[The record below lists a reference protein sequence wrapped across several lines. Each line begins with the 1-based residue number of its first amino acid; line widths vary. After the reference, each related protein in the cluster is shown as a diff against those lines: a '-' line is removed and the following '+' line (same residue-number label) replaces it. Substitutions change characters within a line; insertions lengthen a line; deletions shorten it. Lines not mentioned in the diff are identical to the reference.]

1 MNELQVWVLIGVF
14 AAIMVGGFTIT
25 STLMMHA
32 MNARFDG
39 VMGTMNARFAAVDTR
54 FDSVEATMNARFAA
68 VEGTMNARFEAVNAK
83 IDQLDGDVT
92 AISRS
97 MFRFREE

>member
-1 MNELQVWVLIGVF
+1 MNEPQLWVLIGLF

-39 VMGTMNARFAAVDTR
+39 V
-54 FDSVEATMNARFAA
+54 
-68 VEGTMNARFEAVNAK
+68 EGTMNARFEAVEATVGARFEGVNAKFEKVYAK
-83 IDQLDGDVT
+83 IDHLDRDV
-92 AISRS
+92 AAGSRQIFGGS
-97 MFRFREE
+97 GE